1 MRWEDV
7 AYVKDSPLSK
17 KILECLEASN
27 RPLTPIEMAKK
38 TNIASSNVSTKL
50 GGLRERKL
58 AVCINPETKKSRFY
72 MITKKGKDTLKQ
84 YEKLYK

>member
-17 KILECLEASN
+17 KILECLAASN

-38 TNIASSNVSTKL
+38 TNIASSNISTKL
-50 GGLRERKL
+50 RGLRERKL
-58 AVCINPETKKSRFY
+58 AICINPETKKSRFY
-72 MITKKGKDTLKQ
+72 MITKRGKEALKQ
-84 YEKLYK
+84 HEKLYK